1 MAPTKW
7 ELTEQCIFLPSTHF
21 SYVSIF
27 VSFPLLICHLRDDRC
42 AKRSARNNLQP
53 CILVSLHLTL
63 HHGVSRRD
71 TRRISRCAAEILISY
86 NECGSVVLNAISL
99 SGDPITLPVPGPSL
113 LRLPPK
119 TAIKYLSSAAVWMF
133 IVTLSRL
140 HQHRATL
147 GHGKYIRY
155 LAAAVDIRYYI
166 LLDR

>member
-7 ELTEQCIFLPSTHF
+7 EVTEQCIFLPSTHF

-71 TRRISRCAAEILISY
+71 TCRISRRAAEIIIRLQWVWIRQIFCCATCYFLVWRSHNSPCARAVSAEIATQDCDKVFILCCCLNVY
-86 NECGSVVLNAISL
+86 SGSVTPAPTPRHPWS
-99 SGDPITLPVPGPSL
+99 
-113 LRLPPK
+113 
-119 TAIKYLSSAAVWMF
+119 W
-133 IVTLSRL
+133 
-140 HQHRATL
+140 
-147 GHGKYIRY
+147 
-155 LAAAVDIRYYI
+155 
-166 LLDR
+166 